1 MSLVYLTA
9 IGRWLLPTLAA
20 VIIAI
25 CGAVLIKGNKKT
37 GTIGYVIN
45 ATTGDTMPLQSYET
59 SIGRSKHCD
68 IVLNYNTVSRFH
80 AVIARRGG
88 KWILFDTNS
97 KTGSYVNKARVLD
110 KKYLEN
116 GDTLVFGNAIF
127 KFYEELPTAAE
138 AEEEMRRM
146 SYSTV
151 DPQANAFNGSSGASD
166 SSKGR
171 KHHTGD
177 IAIHHKGSSGCNL
190 ENCITGEIMPID
202 NMESVLIG
210 RAPEAQIRI
219 KNNAVSPYHA
229 MVAKNRNGHW
239 ILEDLGSASGT
250 LLNGV
255 PITQATPLYDNDI
268 IEICGYTIRF
278 NDPS

>member
-1 MSLVYLTA
+1 MSVTVITE
-9 IGRWLLPTLAA
+9 IGRWLLPVLAV
-20 VIIAI
+20 VIYVV
-25 CGAVLIKGNKKT
+25 CGSVLVRGNKKT
-37 GTIGYVIN
+37 GVLGYVIN
-45 ATTGDTMPLQSYET
+45 ASTGETMPLKSYET

-80 AVIARRGG
+80 AVIARRGE

-97 KTGSYVNKARVLD
+97 KTGSYVNKVRVLD

-127 KFYEELPTAAE
+127 KFYEELPTKAE
-138 AEEEMRRM
+138 AQEEMRRM
-146 SYSTV
+146 TYSTRTPDADSTFSTQHEAAAAEANPADSGDV
-151 DPQANAFNGSSGASD
+151 VIPQ
-166 SSKGR
+166 KR
-171 KHHTGD
+171 KT
-177 IAIHHKGSSGCNL
+177 GCNL

-202 NMESVLIG
+202 NMDSILIG

-219 KNNAVSPYHA
+219 QNKSVSPYHA
-229 MVAKNRNGHW
+229 MVAKNNHGRW
-239 ILEDLGSASGT
+239 ILEDLGSAAGT
-250 LLNGV
+250 LLNGI

-278 NDPS
+278 NDPN

>member
-1 MSLVYLTA
+1 MSITLITS
-9 IGRWLLPTLAA
+9 IGRWLLPVLAA
-20 VIIAI
+20 LIVLY
-25 CGAVLIKGNKKT
+25 CGIVLIRGNRKT

-45 ATTGDTMPLQSYET
+45 ASTGDAMPLDAYET

-127 KFYEELPTAAE
+127 KFYEELPSKAE
-138 AEEEMRRM
+138 AQEEMRRM
-146 SYSTV
+146 TYSTLSP
-151 DPQANAFNGSSGASD
+151 DAAAFQAED
-166 SSKGR
+166 K
-171 KHHTGD
+171 KHSGD
-177 IAIHHKGSSGCNL
+177 ISIQQKKKSGCNL

-202 NMESVLIG
+202 QMDSVLIG
-210 RAPEAQIRI
+210 RSPEAQIRI
-219 KNNAVSPYHA
+219 QNDAVSPYHA
-229 MVAKNRNGHW
+229 MVAKNNHGRW

-250 LLNGV
+250 LLNGI

-268 IEICGYTIRF
+268 VEICGYTIRF
-278 NDPS
+278 NDPN

>member
-25 CGAVLIKGNKKT
+25 CGAVLVRGNRKT

-45 ATTGDTMPLQSYET
+45 AATGDSMPLQSYET
-59 SIGRSKHCD
+59 SIGRSKYCD

-97 KTGSYVNKARVLD
+97 KTGSYVNKVRVLD

-151 DPQANAFNGSSGASD
+151 DPQSATYND
-166 SSKGR
+166 SAPKKRRHS
-171 KHHTGD
+171 GD
-177 IAIHHKGSSGCNL
+177 IAIHHKSSTGCNL

-202 NMESVLIG
+202 SMESVLIG

>member
-20 VIIAI
+20 IIIAY
-25 CGAVLIKGNKKT
+25 CGAVLIRGNRKT
-37 GTIGYVIN
+37 GILGYVIN
-45 ATTGDTMPLQSYET
+45 ASTGDTMPLQSYET

-146 SYSTV
+146 SYSTP
-151 DPQANAFNGSSGASD
+151 DPKATSFDQEET
-166 SSKGR
+166 SKPKR
-171 KHHTGD
+171 RHTGD
-177 IAIHHKGSSGCNL
+177 IAIHHKGSTGCNL

-202 NMESVLIG
+202 NLESVLIG

-229 MVAKNRNGHW
+229 MIAKNRNGHW